1 MAQYYLIPSDELYH
15 HGVLG
20 MKWGVR
26 KAKARAIKKASA
38 YDKRILRSD
47 RKINKLQNK
56 LDKTSNANSRYKI
69 KQKQQIES
77 ERSASLKK
85 IMNTKYKDVSRLDID
100 KYREKRKKAIETV
113 AAVGL
118 STIAAI
124 QRSYGVNGP
133 SSSGHP
139 IRELANVIGFA
150 TNPATW
156 DAYNPY
162 ILPRDGSAW
171 EHY

>member
-26 KAKARAIKKASA
+26 KAKASA
-38 YDKRILRSD
+38 YDKRISRSD

-56 LDKTSNANSRYKI
+56 LDKLDKISNANPRYKI

-77 ERSASLKK
+77 ERNASLKK

-133 SSSGHP
+133 SSNGHP
-139 IRELANVIGFA
+139 IRELADVIGFA

-156 DAYNPY
+156 DVYNPY
-162 ILPRDGSAW
+162 VLPRDGSEW